1 MACAQEQWIQRPLAI
16 VVSGEARRHE
26 DVLRKLLGP
35 NLLNMYNARG
45 PGELVTIVQS
55 RGPDVAV
62 VDSDQGQ
69 EELLW
74 TLRLIRRVNR
84 VLPVILVVREV
95 TRRFMED
102 ALRLTAFS
110 IAQKPLEREELLI
123 QLRLILKRY
132 YGY

>member
-1 MACAQEQWIQRPLAI
+1 MATTQGQWIRRPLGI
-16 VVSGEARRHE
+16 VLSGEARRHE

-35 NLLNMYNARG
+35 NLLNMYNAG
-45 PGELVTIVQS
+45 NPGEVLTIV
-55 RGPDVAV
+55 REGRPDVVV

-74 TLRLIRRVNR
+74 TLRLIRRINH

-110 IAQKPLEREELLI
+110 IAHKPLEREELLI
-123 QLRLILKRY
+123 QLRRIIKRY
-132 YGY
+132 YAC